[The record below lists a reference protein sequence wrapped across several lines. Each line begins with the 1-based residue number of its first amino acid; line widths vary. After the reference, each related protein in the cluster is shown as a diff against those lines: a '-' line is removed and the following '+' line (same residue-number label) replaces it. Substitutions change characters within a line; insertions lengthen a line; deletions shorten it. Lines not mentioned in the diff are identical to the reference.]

1 MSQAVLSSTQ
11 SSTDAEAL
19 EERLLQSL
27 WTILMMLVDEHMQS
41 GSSSAEA
48 GATYQM
54 RPDQQRWLH

>member
-11 SSTDAEAL
+11 SSDAEAL

-48 GATYQM
+48 GAGYQM